1 MATMTIKI
9 EPESIVQDIVARV
22 RPYLER
28 NPIQNIVPQII
39 EDALHLE
46 EGWWYIPVRFSSQ
59 EPRTYEYYDRLTEI
73 EDEIAAQE
81 HLQVLFVPAG

>member
-9 EPESIVQDIVARV
+9 EPESIVQEIVARV

-28 NPIQNIVPQII
+28 NPIQHIVPQII

-59 EPRTYEYYDRLTEI
+59 EPRTYEYYDTLTDI